1 MKYKLLAL
9 DIDGTIRKRDNS
21 ISDRVKQAILTI
33 QKQGVKVAVISGR
46 PVYGMRETAKE
57 LCLEQYGGYIMAHN
71 GTIIVECSTDKII
84 KRELLPM
91 GQSGTYYQFA
101 KEHGCNML
109 TYDDSY
115 MVTNDISDK
124 IIAHEAF
131 VNGMTLKKTDDF
143 REYNGFPISKCMIV
157 GDPDEVCKM
166 EQISKEM
173 FGPEVECF
181 RSEPYYL
188 EFVPKGIHK
197 GSTLKALA
205 DSLGVLREE
214 VAACGDG
221 YNDLTMIKYA
231 GLGVAMRNAQEEVK
245 KAADYVTKTCEEDGV
260 AFLIDKIV
268 GVR

>member
-21 ISDRVKQAILTI
+21 ISDRVKQALLAI
-33 QKQGVKVAVISGR
+33 QEQGVKVAVISGR

-57 LCLEQYGGYIMAHN
+57 LCLDQYGGYIMAHN
-71 GTIIVECSTDKII
+71 GTIIVDCFTDRII
-84 KRELLPM
+84 KRELLPL
-91 GQSGTYYQFA
+91 GQIGTYYQFA
-101 KEHGCNML
+101 KEHGCIML

-115 MVTNDISDK
+115 MVTNETSDSIIS
-124 IIAHEAF
+124 HEAF
-131 VNGMTLKKTDDF
+131 VNGMTLKKTEDF
-143 REYNGFPISKCMIV
+143 REYDAFPISKCMIV
-157 GDPDEVCKM
+157 GNPQKLIKM

-173 FGPEVECF
+173 FGTDVESF

-188 EFVPKGIHK
+188 EFVPKGMDK
-197 GSTLKALA
+197 GSTLKDLA
-205 DSLGVLREE
+205 DSLGILQEE

-231 GLGVAMRNAQEEVK
+231 GLGVAMGNAQEEVK

-260 AFLIDKIV
+260 AFLIENIM
-268 GVR
+268 GVM

>member
-1 MKYKLLAL
+1 
-9 DIDGTIRKRDNS
+9 
-21 ISDRVKQAILTI
+21 
-33 QKQGVKVAVISGR
+33 
-46 PVYGMRETAKE
+46 
-57 LCLEQYGGYIMAHN
+57 
-71 GTIIVECSTDKII
+71 
-84 KRELLPM
+84 
-91 GQSGTYYQFA
+91 
-101 KEHGCNML
+101 ML
-109 TYDDSY
+109 TYDDAY

-157 GDPDEVCKM
+157 GDPDEIFKM

-197 GSTLKALA
+197 GSTLKVLA